1 MDKSV
6 ELDEQVIE
14 RLKELGGDG
23 FLAELLDLFA
33 ENAPVK
39 LQEALDA
46 DKQGDL
52 TQLERAVHS
61 LKSSAGNL
69 GAFQLMELCNR
80 IELLAT
86 EGQADQVSPLVAELQ
101 AAYERVDSRLKAI
114 RPSGS

>member
-1 MDKSV
+1 MDKAV

-14 RLKELGGDG
+14 RLKKLGGDG

-33 ENAPVK
+33 ENAPAK

-46 DKQGDL
+46 DKRGDL
-52 TQLERAVHS
+52 TQMERAVHS

-80 IELLAT
+80 IETLAA
-86 EGQADQVSPLVAELQ
+86 EGQAGQTSPLVSELQ

-114 RPSGS
+114 RSSGG